1 MNQSRQSEKDK
12 LLILLQHYF
21 DLEELRTMCFTLNL
35 DYENI
40 RGDTKE
46 GKCRELILRLG
57 REDRLA
63 ELLDYAREKR
73 PTVKWPDANAI
84 TFGGYLTS
92 NADEEV
98 VALERYRRQVARNK
112 VATVSEGF
120 TFRKGNR
127 LNLDGKTYVVREVLL
142 QQNFGPV
149 IVSSARVS
157 DVTLNRNVGICR
169 VETLEETTQA
179 RVLLNQVKRRAQ
191 IYSQIVPPAKYL
203 PQLFDLVEKP
213 TTAVWLIMEWLDGRS
228 LEAHLPQDG
237 PLPDKGKLALLL
249 GWTADIC
256 EAIAALH
263 KRRQSPILIDHH
275 TIVLPHP
282 PRGAFLIDPVFSEK
296 PQRTSVEFP
305 EFDPIRDLKQLAAVL
320 FQVATHKPAQ
330 NRSASDFNPAVPQKL
345 NETIQEALSG
355 DIKNAHSM
363 KRALLQIKHG
373 L

>member
-12 LLILLQHYF
+12 LLSLLQDHF
-21 DLEELRTMCFTLNL
+21 NMEDLRTMCFTLDL

-40 RGDTKE
+40 AGDTKE

-57 REDRLA
+57 RENRLA
-63 ELLDYAREKR
+63 ELLDYARQKR
-73 PTVKWPDANAI
+73 PIVKWPDANAI

-92 NADEEV
+92 TADEELA
-98 VALERYRRQVARNK
+98 ALELYRRQVVRNNI
-112 VATVSEGF
+112 ATVSESF

-127 LNLDGKTYVVREVLL
+127 LNLGDKTYVVREVLL
-142 QQNFGPV
+142 KQNFGSV
-149 IVSSARVS
+149 IVTSARAS
-157 DVTLNRNVGICR
+157 DVSLTGNVGLCR
-169 VETLEETTQA
+169 IESIEDNTQT
-179 RVLLNQVKRRAQ
+179 RVLLKQIVSRAQ
-191 IYSQIVPPAKYL
+191 IYYQIAKSAKYL
-203 PQLFDLVEKP
+203 PRLINLSNKNP
-213 TTAVWLIMEWLDGRS
+213 TVVWLEMEWLDGHS

-263 KRRQSPILIDHH
+263 KRRQSPVLIDRH

-296 PQRTSVEFP
+296 PQLTSVEFP
-305 EFDPIRDLKQLAAVL
+305 EFDPIGDLQQLAAVL

-330 NRSASDFNPAVPQKL
+330 NRPASDFNPAVPQKL

-363 KRALLQIKHG
+363 KRTLLQIKHG